1 MDILSNKKELQE
13 VLKDLDNRSIKRG
26 SITVTIY
33 KKPGASSVLY
43 DVNASIYT
51 KDSDEGI
58 YYYKEGARIGGGG
71 YDRWSTALSE
81 GLNLFKNIYK
91 IKTTL
96 KKKTVNELTG
106 FKEFYTKSGRRVY
119 GLYMDG
125 GISYGIG
132 TSSVLDC
139 VKNGFSNLKLTDAY
153 YGKNEDRFS
162 FEIKGGAR

>member
-1 MDILSNKKELQE
+1 MEILNNNKELHE
-13 VLKDLDNRSIKRG
+13 ALKNLNYKNIKGG

-33 KKPGASSVLY
+33 TKPSGSSVLY
-43 DVNASIYT
+43 DVNASIYL
-51 KDSDEGI
+51 KESDEGI
-58 YYYKEGARIGGGG
+58 YYYKEGSRIGGGG

-96 KKKTVNELTG
+96 KKKTVNSLTG
-106 FKEFYTKSGRRVY
+106 FKEFYTKKDRRVY

-139 VKNGFSNLKLTDAY
+139 VKNGFSNLKLTSAY
-153 YGKNEDRFS
+153 YGKNEDRFT
-162 FEIKGGAR
+162 FEVKEVK